1 MAEPDFDVALVGF
14 GPVGALL
21 ANLLGPRGHRVLVL
35 ERDAD
40 VHPLPR
46 AVHFDGEVMRV
57 FQAAGLAEAV
67 GRVAR
72 PTSKGMR
79 FVNAAGETLMVRRGT
94 DGPGPHGWASNWY
107 FHQPELDAALRE
119 GVRRFANVEVRLR
132 HEATAVRDAGD
143 RASLTVREAATGAT
157 SVWTARYAV
166 GCDGARSLVR
176 DAIGASMIDLGL
188 HQPWLVVDVVARPG
202 SERAGRLPDHTVQ
215 HCDPRRP
222 MTRVHVK
229 GPRHRWEIMLMPGDD
244 EAEIVRPERIWPM
257 LAHAVG
263 PEDVRIERAA
273 VYTFHALVAAPW
285 RRGRLIL
292 AGDSAH
298 QTPPFLGQGMC
309 AGLRDAAN
317 LAWKLDLAA
326 GGAAGE
332 PLLDTYEAERG
343 PHVRE
348 FIELA
353 VRLGAVIQ
361 ATDPDAAAARDAEFR
376 ASGPRMFDFPQP
388 RLGPGVWVRD
398 APAGGA
404 VFPQPRLADG
414 RRLDE
419 AAGNRFAVLSA
430 LPPGA
435 LGALE
440 ARARRLGDGRRDGLG
455 PDLDLAFVDAP
466 GPEVEEWLA
475 RREAAA
481 VIVRPDRYV
490 FGTARDEAELRRALD
505 ELPARLH
512 RPAGGSR

>member
-35 ERDAD
+35 ERDAH

-157 SVWTARYAV
+157 SVWTARYVV

-215 HCDPRRP
+215 HCNPRRP

-326 GGAAGE
+326 AGAAGE

-398 APAGGA
+398 APAGGT

-440 ARARRLGDGRRDGLG
+440 AQVRRLGDGRRDGLG

-505 ELPARLH
+505 ELPARLY

>member
-1 MAEPDFDVALVGF
+1 MAEPQPQPDFDVVVVGF

-21 ANLLGPRGHRVLVL
+21 ANLLGRRGLRVLAL

-40 VHPLPR
+40 LHPLPR

-67 GRVAR
+67 ASVAR
-72 PTSKGMR
+72 PTSKGMH
-79 FVNAAGETLMVRRGT
+79 FVNAAGETLMVRRGAE
-94 DGPGPHGWASNWY
+94 GPGPHGWAHNWY
-107 FHQPELDAALRE
+107 FHQPELDAVLRE
-119 GVRRFANVEVRLR
+119 GAARFANVEVRLGR
-132 HEATAVRDAGD
+132 EATAVRDAGD
-143 RASLTVREAATGAT
+143 HASVAVRDGATGAA
-157 SVWTARYAV
+157 SERTARYVV

-176 DAIGASMIDLGL
+176 EAIRASMLDLGL
-188 HQPWLVVDVVARPG
+188 HQPWLVVDVVAHPR
-202 SERAGRLPDHTVQ
+202 SERASRLPDFTVQ

-244 EAEIVRPERIWPM
+244 EAEIVRPERVWPM
-257 LAHAVG
+257 LAHAIG
-263 PEDVRIERAA
+263 PDDARIERAA

-285 RRGRLIL
+285 RRGRLML

-309 AGLRDAAN
+309 AGIRDAAN

-326 GGAAGE
+326 GGAAGSE
-332 PLLDTYEAERG
+332 ALLDTYEAERG

-361 ATDPDAAAARDAEFR
+361 ATDPDAAEARDAEFR
-376 ASGPRMFDFPQP
+376 ASGPRMFDFPEP
-388 RLGPGVWVRD
+388 RLGRGVWMD
-398 APAGGA
+398 GSPAGGR
-404 VFPQPRLADG
+404 VLPQLRLAAG

-419 AAGNRFAVLSA
+419 AVGSRFAVLSA

-435 LGALE
+435 LAALA
-440 ARARRLGDGRRDGLG
+440 ARMRGEHQGGL
-455 PDLDLAFVDAP
+455 DIAFVEAP

-475 RREAAA
+475 EHEAMA

-490 FGTARDEAELRRALD
+490 FGIARDEAELRRALD
-505 ELPARLH
+505 ELTSRLH
-512 RPAGGSR
+512 

>member
-1 MAEPDFDVALVGF
+1 MRRRGPEPDFDVVVVGF

-21 ANLLGPRGHRVLVL
+21 ANLLGRHGLRVLVL

-40 VHPLPR
+40 LHPLPR

-72 PTSKGMR
+72 ATSKGMH
-79 FVNAAGETLMVRRGT
+79 FVNAAGETLMVRRGAE
-94 DGPGPHGWASNWY
+94 GPGPHGWANNWY
-107 FHQPELDAALRE
+107 FHQPELDAVLRE
-119 GVRRFANVEVRLR
+119 GVTRFANVEVRLR
-132 HEATAVRDAGD
+132 HEAAAVRDAGGH
-143 RASLTVREAATGAT
+143 ATVTVRDAATGAA
-157 SVWTARYAV
+157 SERTARYVV

-176 DAIGASMIDLGL
+176 EAVGASMLDLGL
-188 HQPWLVVDVVARPG
+188 HQPWLVVDVVAHPR
-202 SERAGRLPDHTVQ
+202 SERASQLPDFTVQ

-229 GPRHRWEIMLMPGDD
+229 GPRHRWEIMLVPGDD
-244 EAEIVRPERIWPM
+244 ETEIVRPERVWPM
-257 LAHAVG
+257 LAHAIG
-263 PEDVRIERAA
+263 PDDARIERAA

-285 RRGRLIL
+285 RRGRLFL

-309 AGLRDAAN
+309 AGIRDAAN
-317 LAWKLDLAA
+317 LAWKLSWAA
-326 GGAAGE
+326 DGAAGD
-332 PLLDTYEAERG
+332 PLLDTYETERS

-361 ATDPDAAAARDAEFR
+361 ATDPDAAEARDAEFR

-388 RLGPGVWVRD
+388 RLGPGAWVD
-398 APAGGA
+398 GPPACGA

-419 AAGNRFAVLSA
+419 AVGSRFAVLSA

-435 LGALE
+435 LAALA
-440 ARARRLGDGRRDGLG
+440 ARIRRPGGGRRGG
-455 PDLDLAFVDAP
+455 PDLALVDAP
-466 GPEVEEWLA
+466 GAEVEEWLA
-475 RREAAA
+475 RRDAAA

-490 FGTARDEAELRRALD
+490 FGVARDEAELRRTLD
-505 ELPARLH
+505 ELPFR
-512 RPAGGSR
+512 RR